1 MRWLL
6 TRRCFR
12 FVVVILF
19 WIQYILVHVT
29 ECSVM
34 QQWFYV
40 KLYIILNLLMSLVG
54 RINVSAMEPPSV
66 GELELEHTELDS
78 GGSWKPISC
87 IARHRV
93 AVIVPFRDREEHL
106 RAFLG
111 LIHPMLQRQLLH
123 YTIFVAEQ
131 VHWFIIPV
139 FSSSVRQTLQYY
151 FSTTWIWTFLVLL
164 PNDIISNYS
173 LVLSFHFCS

>member
-1 MRWLL
+1 
-6 TRRCFR
+6 
-12 FVVVILF
+12 
-19 WIQYILVHVT
+19 
-29 ECSVM
+29 
-34 QQWFYV
+34 
-40 KLYIILNLLMSLVG
+40 MSLVG

-151 FSTTWIWTFLVLL
+151 FSTT
-164 PNDIISNYS
+164 
-173 LVLSFHFCS
+173 